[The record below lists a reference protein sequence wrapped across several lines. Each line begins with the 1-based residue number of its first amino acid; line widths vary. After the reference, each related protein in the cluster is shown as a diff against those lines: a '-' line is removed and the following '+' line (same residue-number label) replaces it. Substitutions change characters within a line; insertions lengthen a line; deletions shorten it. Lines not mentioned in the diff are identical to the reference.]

1 MQTLEV
7 DELIIGAG
15 LTGMMYGNVAVASD
29 YRVAIAES
37 HFKPGGYATNFR
49 RLKNRVAFDCSQHK
63 ITGIGENGNLRNA
76 LVRAGLWDKLR
87 FEYFDDLATVL
98 HRGRTFH
105 FPATGADIEAFLRRE
120 FPGQAAGIQRFFLD
134 INTHGRQN
142 YMFARMLLGE
152 YALDKD
158 LLPES
163 RALSRLTTKEY
174 FRQLFTDATL
184 VEVLGS
190 LAIYLGAIAHE
201 ANAFYFLHYLYAAFE
216 TRPAYVR
223 GTSQSLSDTL
233 AREFVQRGGR
243 LTLRNPV
250 LGIETAG
257 DQIVAVQTQKYRFIT
272 SKVTATCAPE
282 VVMNLLPPD
291 PAGTYQPFRD
301 KLGQLQEGW
310 GHVSVYVTT
319 DCPPAE
325 LGLTRTEYLLVHD
338 AGDELLEA
346 EWHTDARYHRLTLS
360 VTNYHLLDPQSGP
373 VVQFTILDHEGSW
386 FTLTKAQYSAEKL
399 RVQALLL
406 ERAYRYFPA
415 LRGRITYTEASTPRT
430 NFRYTNSPKGSAF
443 GYKVLPRDNT
453 RFLSRP
459 PVAGLRFVG
468 GWGTGPGYETGLC
481 LGFTQAYLERQ
492 QRAELVAG

>member
-15 LTGMMYGNVAVASD
+15 LTGLMYGNVAVAPD
-29 YRVAIAES
+29 YRVALAES

-63 ITGIGENGNLRNA
+63 ITGVGPNGNLRNA

-87 FEYFDDLATVL
+87 FEYFNELATVL
-98 HRGRTFH
+98 HRGKAYH
-105 FPATGADIEAFLRRE
+105 FPATGPEIEAFLLRE
-120 FPGQAAGIQRFFLD
+120 FPHEAAGIRHFHLD

-142 YMFARMLLGE
+142 YMFARMMLGE
-152 YALDKD
+152 YALDKE

-163 RALSRLTTKEY
+163 RALSKLTTKEY
-174 FRQLFTDATL
+174 FRQRFRDDAL
-184 VEVLGS
+184 IEILSS

-233 AREFVQRGGR
+233 AREFARRGGQ
-243 LTLRNPV
+243 LTVRNPV
-250 LGIETAG
+250 LGIETHEG
-257 DQIVAVQTQKYRFIT
+257 RIVAVTTQKCRFLT
-272 SKVTATCAPE
+272 TKVTATCAPA
-282 VVMNLLPPD
+282 VVMSLLPAPQ
-291 PAGTYQPFRD
+291 AAEYASFQH
-301 KLGQLQEGW
+301 KLSQLEEGW
-310 GHVSVYVTT
+310 GHISLYLVT
-319 DCPPAE
+319 DRPPAE
-325 LGLTRTEYLLVHD
+325 LGLTEAEYLLVHD
-338 AGDELLEA
+338 AGDDLPA
-346 EWHTDARYHRLTLS
+346 SEWHTDARYEKLTLS
-360 VTNYHLLDPQSGP
+360 ATNYHQLDPQSGM
-373 VVQFTILDHEGSW
+373 VVQLTILDHDGRW
-386 FTLTKAQYSAEKL
+386 FCLTKAEYKAEKE
-399 RVQALLL
+399 RVQNLLL

-415 LRGRITYTEASTPRT
+415 LRGHITYVEASTPRT

-443 GYKVLPRDNT
+443 GYKVLPRDNM

-459 PVAGLRFVG
+459 PVDGLRFVG

-481 LGFTQAYLERQ
+481 LGFTHAFLERQ
-492 QRAELVAG
+492 RRTAPVPV